1 MSTIQAYTTAA
12 RPAATASNVGLT
24 IFNTTTK
31 DINVSDGTTW
41 QVYNS
46 NGSSYI
52 LSGTTM
58 SVNFN
63 KTGNNTTN
71 DWLQTDY
78 QTTSNTG
85 FTFSAW
91 IKSSTTNSQ
100 RIIDNFTTAH
110 QLALRVA
117 SGNYVLN
124 YYTGGISNVLF
135 NSASYS
141 ASGVFDGNWRHIAL
155 TMSGTTAKIY
165 EEGAL
170 KYTDTF
176 TGTYAAIA
184 SNFRIGANQNNS
196 DTYGGLMDEVAFF
209 EKALTASEVSDQYNN
224 HVYSSSSCH
233 FRMGDG
239 ASDTD
244 SSGAAT
250 AGEAVVTITDISGN
264 GYTATQPT
272 AAKKPVYSSDTK
284 PF

>member
-63 KTGNNTTN
+63 KTGSTATN

>member
-1 MSTIQAYTTAA
+1 MSTIQAYTDAA

-196 DTYGGLMDEVAFF
+196 DTYDGLMDEVAFF

-264 GYTATQPT
+264 GYTATQTT
-272 AAKKPVYSSDTK
+272 AAKKPVYSSDT
-284 PF
+284 PTF

>member
-196 DTYGGLMDEVAFF
+196 DTYDGLMDEVAFF

>member
-1 MSTIQAYTTAA
+1 MSTIQAYTTAT
-12 RPAATASNVGLT
+12 RPSASASNVGLT